1 MRCIWLALNIIAAT
15 PYGPMM
21 TASPGHRTGWRRMC
35 YSVRRRAR
43 GARERGQAGRY
54 STLKGGDVAHI
65 SAARDRAAR
74 DRADAGHHFA
84 RIGRDRVPRHSGIY
98 VIGQK
103 FYLQNSPMPGQQTW
117 LQQAIASPAV
127 DGILIDLD
135 WTDVASPTATKTYSW
150 TLLDSMAQL
159 AIAQGKKFEIA
170 IITGGTTP
178 SWVFTPQPQGIGA
191 AFSNFE
197 YVQADKPGAT
207 CINCIS

>member
-84 RIGRDRVPRHSGIY
+84 RIGRDRVPRHSGHLCHRAEI
-98 VIGQK
+98 
-103 FYLQNSPMPGQQTW
+103 L
-117 LQQAIASPAV
+117 PA
-127 DGILIDLD
+127 
-135 WTDVASPTATKTYSW
+135 K
-150 TLLDSMAQL
+150 
-159 AIAQGKKFEIA
+159 
-170 IITGGTTP
+170 
-178 SWVFTPQPQGIGA
+178 QPDAGA
-191 AFSNFE
+191 ADLVAAGDRES
-197 YVQADKPGAT
+197 
-207 CINCIS
+207 